1 MARRGCSEPGNPPAP
16 IMVPLADEGRAEKRP
31 YGDAAPTEQ
40 ERNAA
45 SSHSR
50 GAAHS
55 TRPRASIGHKA
66 SIRVTAYAQLM
77 VEKVHVRVAMRDNAS
92 F

>member
-1 MARRGCSEPGNPPAP
+1 
-16 IMVPLADEGRAEKRP
+16 MVPLADEGRAEKRP

-66 SIRVTAYAQLM
+66 SIRVTAYGVSICCREPGLPIRPDLPRHRRWRP
-77 VEKVHVRVAMRDNAS
+77 VVASEGDLA
-92 F
+92 